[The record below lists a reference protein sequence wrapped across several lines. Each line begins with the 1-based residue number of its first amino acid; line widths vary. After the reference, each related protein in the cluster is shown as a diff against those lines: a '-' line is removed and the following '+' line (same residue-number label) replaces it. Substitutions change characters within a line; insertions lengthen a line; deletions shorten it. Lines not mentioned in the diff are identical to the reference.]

1 MAKLRNRC
9 SDHVMRTSCP
19 ESLNPTN
26 NALDTTNFVISTV
39 AASNTLL
46 YGYVPSGDLL
56 NCVNIVDE
64 I

>member
-1 MAKLRNRC
+1 
-9 SDHVMRTSCP
+9 MRTSCP

-56 NCVNIVDE
+56 NCVNVVDE